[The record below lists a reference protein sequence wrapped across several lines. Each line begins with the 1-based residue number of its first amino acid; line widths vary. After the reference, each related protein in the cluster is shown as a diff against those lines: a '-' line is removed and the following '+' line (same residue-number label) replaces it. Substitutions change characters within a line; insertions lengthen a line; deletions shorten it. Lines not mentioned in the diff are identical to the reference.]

1 MTLLELN
8 NVRCSLREHHKTLQD
23 TIEHGRQTTEQGRE
37 MAEHCGQGS
46 TDGRTRCIDNV
57 WLVF

>member
-37 MAEHCGQGS
+37 MAEH
-46 TDGRTRCIDNV
+46 
-57 WLVF
+57 